1 MTSSGWGSSGP
12 RGAGSSSTSSTRG
25 ATGERLRICLTSTRV
40 GGEEGKDHEVE
51 ALQQTARIDWLTQ
64 AAKRLALLEP
74 DTVFWACTSGS
85 FILGRDYA
93 ERQRDAIAS
102 AAGMPAG
109 STSLAFVK
117 VLEEIGVRS
126 VSVVAT
132 YPEPASRALA
142 SFLAEF
148 GIEVIHLQWL
158 DVPGGW
164 DTSDMDPERIVNG
177 VREAAVDGAGVVLV
191 PDTALSDPLH
201 RGASG
206 KGSGP
211 SRPHRERGI
220 AVGSD
225 GARGRTHS
233 PARLRRAARRPPE
246 IVVPFEVCARGR
258 RCEARRGGD

>member
-1 MTSSGWGSSGP
+1 MKVSDDIVRVGLIWPSGSGEFEYFQYA
-12 RGAGSSSTSSTRG
+12 R
-25 ATGERLRICLTSTRV
+25 ATDERLRMYLTSTRV
-40 GGEEGKDHEVE
+40 GGEEGKDHDVE

-64 AAKRLALLEP
+64 AAKRLTLLDL

-93 ERQRDAIAS
+93 ERQRDAIAN

-117 VLEEIGVRS
+117 VLDEIGARR

-132 YPEPASRALA
+132 YPEPASRAFA

-177 VREAAVDGAGVVLV
+177 VREAVVDGADVMLV
-191 PDTALSDPLH
+191 PDTALPTLSIVERLEEAAGRPVLTANAVSLWEAMALGGERIPLPGY
-201 RGASG
+201 GALL
-206 KGSGP
+206 
-211 SRPHRERGI
+211 
-220 AVGSD
+220 A
-225 GARGRTHS
+225 GR
-233 PARLRRAARRPPE
+233 L
-246 IVVPFEVCARGR
+246 G
-258 RCEARRGGD
+258 